1 MATINYTSRLHST
14 AADGKLAHAS
24 EIFDEVDGRFQGAIN
39 KDVKAK
45 LNALSSAYRIKGTID
60 SFNKLLTLT
69 PVIGDVYNITN
80 EFTLSGKK
88 YPAGTN
94 VVAVNNV
101 KGESSWDALGGTIDV
116 QGILKSAASDAT
128 SKANTAK
135 SEAISAAASDATS
148 KANTAKSEAISAA
161 ANDAT
166 NKANTAKSE
175 AISAAASDAT
185 SKANTAK
192 SEAISAAASDATNKA
207 NTAKSEAISAAA
219 SDATSKANVAES
231 RATKASTHLEGKLI
245 KFTRI
250 VPGKKEIIMQSPTS
264 DGEIVYL
271 PDQEESSSASVLY
284 GNGFYTLYQ
293 GKYYRGGSN
302 LPVGIAGKTPNTFA
316 QDAAGNLYIG
326 VDGKRL
332 EKIEVLNDFKA
343 KTATAQ
349 STADAAKSAA
359 ATADGKAATAQSTA
373 NAAKSAAAT
382 ADGKAVTAQST
393 AEAAKSAAATANNAI
408 SDLAKTVS
416 DYNELRNRVAALE
429 NLLKLA

>member
-128 SKANTAK
+128 S
-135 SEAISAAASDATS
+135 
-148 KANTAKSEAISAA
+148 
-161 ANDAT
+161 
-166 NKANTAKSE
+166 KANTAKSE